1 MKTIRILALTAMAA
15 ALTACSNDDE
25 VNSNYPSDNIVRI
38 TANVGN
44 AATRASYNDNNL
56 SEFYICIDNQTA
68 PDYTYH
74 KVKVT
79 KDPTTNSWKTAS
91 QMLWQNALKP
101 VNITAVTDNNNTCC
115 HGSEVG
121 EQVENDQSSAT
132 DYRSDFLVY
141 QKDRFIP
148 DEHLVGSCIPITFSH
163 LFSQLN
169 INLTFGTEFN
179 EGQATGYLAD
189 NPITSIKVGGS
200 ILKAICDF
208 TATPVSVTTNA
219 NFSAEDVTPHVDGSF
234 TAASANAENAKVSYS
249 CILVPQTIDAGK
261 FNIKFS
267 ANGKIYDW
275 TSSADFTLESGMKH
289 TLNLV
294 IGKDVVKLGSFTIKA
309 WEDAGN
315 TTVLAT
321 E

>member
-44 AATRASYNDNNL
+44 ATTRASYNDNNL
-56 SEFYICIDNQTA
+56 SEFYICILTGNTN
-68 PDYTYH
+68 YTYD

-79 KDPTTNSWKTAS
+79 KDAKTNTWKTAS
-91 QMLWQNALKP
+91 QMLWQDAQTP
-101 VNITAVTDNNNTCC
+101 VIITAVTDNTNTCC
-115 HGSEVG
+115 HGSEIY
-121 EQVENDQSSAT
+121 EQVEKDQSSAT
-132 DYRSDFLVY
+132 DYSSDFLVY
-141 QKDRFIP
+141 KKDSFIP
-148 DEHLVGSCIPITFSH
+148 DKHLVGGCIPITFSH

-200 ILKAICDF
+200 ILNAVCDF
-208 TATPVSVTTNA
+208 NTTPVSVKTNTT
-219 NFSAEDVTPHVDGSF
+219 FSAEDITPHVDGSF
-234 TAASANAENAKVSYS
+234 TAATANAENAKVSYS
-249 CILVPQTIDAGK
+249 CILVPQKIDAGK

-267 ANGKIYDW
+267 ANGRIYDW
-275 TSSADFTLESGMKH
+275 TSSADFTLESGKKH